1 VSRMLVPSKTF
12 IRSRAL
18 VRVRRPALATG
29 AAALFLCGCGGGVVT
44 PNSASSPSSPNAV
57 QAGPQLGYAWK
68 TQDQTLR
75 PILGVPGSSQTG
87 ASVVPAASF
96 VAGVSSSPASTA
108 LLIGTD
114 QQVYRMALPSGT
126 PAQINLTAPSGAK
139 IRFSPSGVAALVYVP
154 GSLKASL
161 VTSPAST
168 PQVRQISVA
177 APVLDIAVSDAGTV
191 VALLQATAG
200 GTLNL
205 LPAAGG
211 QQQLAAVSG
220 AGGMVFVGTSDD
232 LLAADSVANTLTLI
246 RAASTTPSINQLPT
260 ANLLKS
266 PVAVGTA
273 LNGRWAVVANGG
285 EASVV
290 QVDLTGAVAA
300 QRIPCPS
307 QPAVVEQLS
316 GNGVFRFTPI
326 GNTPTWIADIT
337 SPTPAM
343 LFIPASN

>member
-1 VSRMLVPSKTF
+1 MLFRCGPLL
-12 IRSRAL
+12 RY
-18 VRVRRPALATG
+18 ATG
-29 AAALFLCGCGGGVVT
+29 AVALFLCGCGGGVVAPT
-44 PNSASSPSSPNAV
+44 SGSSTSSPSAV

-68 TQDQTLR
+68 SQDQTLR

-87 ASVVPAASF
+87 SSVVPAASF
-96 VAGVSSSPASTA
+96 VAGASSSPAATA
-108 LLIGTD
+108 LLIGAD
-114 QQVYRMALPSGT
+114 QQVYRMGLPSGT
-126 PAQINLTAPSGAK
+126 PTQINLTAASGAK

-154 GSLKASL
+154 GSLSASL
-161 VTSPAST
+161 VTNPAST

-177 APVLDIAVSDAGTV
+177 APILDIAVSDAGTV
-191 VALLQATAG
+191 VALLQATVG
-200 GTLNL
+200 GALNL

-211 QQQLAAVSG
+211 QQPLATVSG
-220 AGGMVFVGTSDD
+220 AGGMIFVGTSDD

-246 RAASTTPSINQLPT
+246 RAVSTAPSISQLPT
-260 ANLLKS
+260 ANLLNS

-290 QVDLTGAVAA
+290 QVDLTGAVGP

-326 GNTPTWIADIT
+326 GNAPTWIADIT
-337 SPTPAM
+337 SPNPAM

>member
-1 VSRMLVPSKTF
+1 MPTQSSPHVPPSRPRCSAWFLGLT
-12 IRSRAL
+12 
-18 VRVRRPALATG
+18 ALA
-29 AAALFLCGCGGGVVT
+29 ASALPLCGCGGGVVT
-44 PNSASSPSSPNAV
+44 PNTAGSSSSPSAV

-68 TQDQTLR
+68 AQDQTLR

-96 VAGVSSSPASTA
+96 VAAASSSPAATA

-114 QQVYRMALPSGT
+114 QQVYRMALPSGA
-126 PAQINLTAPSGAK
+126 PAQINLTAPSGAR
-139 IRFSPSGVAALVYVP
+139 IRFSPSGAAALVYVP
-154 GSLKASL
+154 GSLSASL
-161 VTSPAST
+161 VTNLSST
-168 PQVRQISVA
+168 PQVRPISVA
-177 APVLDIAVSDAGTV
+177 APILEIAVSDPGTV

-200 GTLNL
+200 ATLDL
-205 LPAAGG
+205 LPSAGG
-211 QQQLAAVSG
+211 QQQLATVNGPG
-220 AGGMVFVGTSDD
+220 AMVFVGISDD

-246 RAASTTPSINQLPT
+246 RTVSTAPSVSQLPT

-273 LNGRWAVVANGG
+273 LNGRWAVVANAG

-290 QVDLTGAVAA
+290 QIDLTGAVAP

-337 SPTPAM
+337 SPNPAM